1 MVETAQACHE
11 GIVRVRA
18 AAASNIAA
26 ATVHDDEVGR
36 AWLESDGMT
45 SALVGRRT
53 VLDLK
58 S

>member
-11 GIVRVRA
+11 GVVRVRA
-18 AAASNIAA
+18 AMASNIAA

-36 AWLESDGMT
+36 ARLESDGMA

-53 VLDLK
+53 VPSLK